1 MTWGYA
7 SDEENV
13 AWDTFDAQEE
23 YDYAPDGRNLA
34 GVMTDSSQA
43 PLSWPSPTGG
53 QAISLVDPDE
63 ARKVIADAYSPSMLK
78 VDGPSDDF
86 FLKLRMTR
94 LPGLS
99 LGRIRFGGDV
109 WVAAPPPS
117 IYVVCLAP
125 KGALEVRSGRH
136 ARVVTGPSGA
146 VSDPQQIT
154 YFENWSSGAE
164 LVSLRLE
171 QVALERKLAQLIG
184 RTPTEPIRFQFA
196 LDTASRQSAS
206 LVRALRMLHAE
217 TREPGR
223 LSADPLAATAL
234 TDLVVTS
241 LLVCQP
247 NNYSELLHE
256 AGTPTPPGT
265 IRNARELIE
274 SDPMAISTVGELAA
288 HAHVSVRSLEEGFQR
303 HLDTTPM
310 SYLRRV
316 RLTRAHAE
324 LALADPR
331 EQTVAAVARRW
342 GFQHLG
348 RFAQVYREQFGELP
362 AQTLKASIRTRT
374 DGLH

>member
-1 MTWGYA
+1 
-7 SDEENV
+7 V
-13 AWDTFDAQEE
+13 
-23 YDYAPDGRNLA
+23 PDSRCLA
-34 GVMTDSSQA
+34 EVMTDAIQGPSS
-43 PLSWPSPTGG
+43 PLGRTGG
-53 QAISLVDPDE
+53 RSFSVVDPDE
-63 ARKVIADAYSPSMLK
+63 AHQLIADAYSPATLK
-78 VDGPSDDF
+78 INGRSDDF
-86 FLKLRMTR
+86 FFKLRMTE
-94 LPGLS
+94 LPGLT
-99 LGRIRFGGDV
+99 LGHTRFGGDV
-109 WVAAPPPS
+109 RVAAPPPS
-117 IYVVCLAP
+117 IYVVCLAT
-125 KGALEVRSGRH
+125 KGALEVRSGKH
-136 ARVVTGPSGA
+136 ARVVTGLSGA

-171 QVALERKLAQLIG
+171 HVALEHKLAQLIG

-196 LDTASRQSAS
+196 LDSASRQSAS
-206 LVRALRMLHAE
+206 FVRALRMLHAE

-234 TDLVVTS
+234 TDVVVTS

-256 AGTPTPPGT
+256 AGKPPPPGT

-274 SDPMAISTVGELAA
+274 SDPMAVNTVGELAA

-303 HLDTTPM
+303 HLGTTPM
-310 SYLRRV
+310 AYLRRV
-316 RLTRAHAE
+316 RLTRANAE

-331 EQTVAAVARRW
+331 EQTVAAIARHW

-362 AQTLKASIRTRT
+362 AQTLKANSRIRT
-374 DGLH
+374 DGVR